1 LIIALYFM
9 WKLKRQGAGCVKPAL
24 RDALRQVY
32 VDTDW
37 QRLSN
42 SQPMLVPMLEVQGEI
57 TRTVEKIEKLIDRGE
72 KS

>member
-1 LIIALYFM
+1 MGGLCQARVEMTNKTITTL
-9 WKLKRQGAGCVKPAL
+9 PAL